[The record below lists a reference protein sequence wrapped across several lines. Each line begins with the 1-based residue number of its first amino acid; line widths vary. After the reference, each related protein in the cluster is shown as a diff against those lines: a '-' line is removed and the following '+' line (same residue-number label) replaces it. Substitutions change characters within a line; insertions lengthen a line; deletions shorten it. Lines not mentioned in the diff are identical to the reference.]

1 MKWYIGQRIVAIK
14 SHSPYYK
21 IGDEF
26 TIKGLRSPFC
36 KCGYIMVNVG
46 IPNIIGHITTTC
58 GACHKTEPTENILF
72 FPETNFSPLDEM
84 EQAISELMEETMPV

>member
-36 KCGYIMVNVG
+36 RCGYIMVNVG

-58 GACHKTEPTENILF
+58 GACHKTDPRKIYYSFPKPTSLPSMKWNRLY
-72 FPETNFSPLDEM
+72 PN
-84 EQAISELMEETMPV
+84 